1 MNKILTKCSLHKDIY
16 IEKLSTIKPNILIC
30 EGPAGT
36 GKTMEAC
43 KSALFHINESHYKKL
58 IITRPS
64 VSVEESLGYLPGDI
78 NNKMEPWM
86 IPIYEYLEEFSNERI
101 VNRYAEDGIIDILPL
116 GFMRGRTFSNT
127 LIIADEMQNSTKK
140 QMYNLLTRIGDYSKL
155 IITGDTN
162 QCDIPVENSGLVELI
177 DKYKSFY
184 SNDEPNHENDI
195 LLLNLDETDIKRSEI
210 VKEIIKMYGHL

>member
-1 MNKILTKCSLHKDIY
+1 MKSVLTKCSLHKNIY
-16 IEKLSTIKPNILIC
+16 IKKLNTFKPNILIC

-43 KSALFHINESHYKKL
+43 KSALFHINENHYEKL

-64 VSVEESLGYLPGDI
+64 VSVEENLGYLPGDL

-86 IPIYEYLEEFSNERI
+86 VPIYEYLEEFSNKRI
-101 VNRYAEDGIIDILPL
+101 VNKYIDDGIIDIIPL

-140 QMYNLLTRIGDYSKL
+140 QMYNLLTRIGYYSKL

-177 DKYKSFY
+177 EKYNSFY
-184 SNDEPNHENDI
+184 SDDKPDHENDI
-195 LLLNLDETDIKRSEI
+195 LLLNLDESDIKRSEI
-210 VKEIIKMYGHL
+210 VKKIIKMYNHL